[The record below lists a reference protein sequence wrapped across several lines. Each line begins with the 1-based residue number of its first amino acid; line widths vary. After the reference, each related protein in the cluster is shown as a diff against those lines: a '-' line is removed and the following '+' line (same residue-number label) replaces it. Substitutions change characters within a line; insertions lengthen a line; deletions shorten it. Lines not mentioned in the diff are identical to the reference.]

1 MTTESSGSQL
11 RVLIHGVSGRM
22 GGETLAAVRS
32 APDMIAVGGVD
43 VRESSELAADFPF
56 YTDVG
61 TAIEACAPDVMVD
74 FSIADVS
81 PAALRA
87 AVERGVHGVAGTT
100 GIPDAELQAIDALAK
115 EKGVGVFIAPN
126 FAIGAVLL
134 VQISRTLSRFFEVA
148 EIVEAHHDAK
158 IDAPSGTALAI
169 AHALGRGP
177 SGAPGAADAAA
188 GARPGQPRRGGRR
201 RVDSRATHA
210 GPPRTPRGGAR
221 HAGADPHPS
230 PRHHRPRV
238 LHAGRSHRHT
248 AGGTM
253 QGSRSRAGE
262 AAQPVDS
269 HSPALLQHPHRKGT
283 YTHDRS

>member
-134 VQISRTLSRFFEVA
+134 VQVAQTLSRFFEVA

-158 IDAPSGTALAI
+158 VDAPSGTALAI
-169 AHALGRGP
+169 AHALVAGRAEP
-177 SGAPGAADAAA
+177 LARQMPQREPAPGSR
-188 GARPGQPRRGGRR
+188 GAEVDGVSIHAQRMPGRLAHHEVVLGTLGQTLTLRHDTIGRECYMP
-201 RVDSRATHA
+201 
-210 GPPRTPRGGAR
+210 G
-221 HAGADPHPS
+221 
-230 PRHHRPRV
+230 V
-238 LHAGRSHRHT
+238 LT
-248 AGGTM
+248 AIRQVVQCKGLVVGL
-253 QGSRSRAGE
+253 E
-262 AAQPVDS
+262 K
-269 HSPALLQHPHRKGT
+269 LLNL
-283 YTHDRS
+283 

>member
-134 VQISRTLSRFFEVA
+134 VQVAQTLSRFFEVA

-158 IDAPSGTALAI
+158 WTPRPAPRSPSPTRWSRAERSPSR
-169 AHALGRGP
+169 GRCRSESP
-177 SGAPGAADAAA
+177 PRAAA
-188 GARPGQPRRGGRR
+188 ARRSTAYRFTRNACRAASPTTRSCSARWGR
-201 RVDSRATHA
+201 
-210 GPPRTPRGGAR
+210 
-221 HAGADPHPS
+221 PS
-230 PRHHRPRV
+230 PFATTP
-238 LHAGRSHRHT
+238 
-248 AGGTM
+248 
-253 QGSRSRAGE
+253 
-262 AAQPVDS
+262 
-269 HSPALLQHPHRKGT
+269 
-283 YTHDRS
+283 

>member
-169 AHALGRGP
+169 ARALVAGRAEP
-177 SGAPGAADAAA
+177 FERQMPQREPAPGSR
-188 GARPGQPRRGGRR
+188 GAEVDGVSIHAQRMPGRLAHHEVVLG
-201 RVDSRATHA
+201 TL
-210 GPPRTPRGGAR
+210 
-221 HAGADPHPS
+221 GADPHPS

-262 AAQPVDS
+262 AAQPVDA